1 MQMNGIKKC
10 ELAIK
15 LVKIMKMNEKNG
27 WKINNTKKLKW
38 YDNMLLIT

>member
-1 MQMNGIKKC
+1 MSWGKMQMNGIKKC

-27 WKINNTKKLKW
+27 
-38 YDNMLLIT
+38 